1 MARIDDL
8 RLMAKVASLYYERG
22 LSQVEIAER
31 LQLSQS
37 NVSRLLKR
45 AQQEQIVRITVSM
58 PRGVYTDLEN
68 QLEALYGIKEAI
80 VVDCPEDASNEQI
93 LQAIGGAAAFWLES
107 KITPGEVVGISSWSA
122 SLLAM
127 VDAMHPLAQPSR
139 AKVVQILGGIG
150 NPAAEVHATQLTR
163 RLAELLHGE
172 AVFLPA
178 PGVVSSPEARQ
189 IFFEDPFV
197 REAYQL
203 FDSVTVAL
211 VGIGAVEPSALLASS
226 GNIFSLEELHILREH
241 GAVGDIVLRF
251 FDAQGRPV
259 VTPLDERV
267 IGMRLEQL
275 QRVKYAVGVA
285 GGERKHAAI
294 RGALEGRWINVLITD
309 HLTARWLVEQRQER
323 TAASESSG
331 GASAAAP

>member
-8 RLMAKVASLYYERG
+8 RLMARVASLYYERG

-58 PRGVYTDLEN
+58 PRGVYTDLED
-68 QLEALYGIKEAI
+68 QLETLYGLKEA
-80 VVDCPEDASNEQI
+80 VVADCPEDASAEQM

-107 KITPGEVVGISSWSA
+107 RLKPGEIVGISSWSA

-139 AKVVQILGGIG
+139 AQVVQILGGIG

-163 RLAELLHGE
+163 RLAELVHGE

-178 PGVVSSPEARQ
+178 PGVVSSPEARRV
-189 IFFEDPFV
+189 FFDDPFV
-197 REAYQL
+197 CEAVGL
-203 FDSVTVAL
+203 FERVTLAL

-226 GNIFSLEELHILREH
+226 GNIFALEELHMLREH

-251 FDAQGRPV
+251 FDGQGRPV

-267 IGMRLEQL
+267 IGMRLDQL

-285 GGERKHAAI
+285 GGARKLAAI
-294 RGALEGRWINVLITD
+294 RGALAGRWINVLITD
-309 HLTARWLVEQRQER
+309 HITARALVQQPEG
-323 TAASESSG
+323 SS
-331 GASAAAP
+331 SS